1 MSWILL
7 VENSEEHTELAE
19 SLRADGHQ
27 VTEVAGREHLVA
39 LLEVLHERQ
48 HPGTMPDL
56 IIGDAEQSGGP
67 GLDLLIEAQRL
78 RDGTPVILLS
88 EAPDVDLLREAEALR
103 AAYVFFSPA
112 EVNALRHAT
121 KRLG

>member
-1 MSWILL
+1 MSWVLL
-7 VENSEEHTELAE
+7 VENSDAHTELAD

-27 VTEVAGREHLVA
+27 VTEVTGREHLTA
-39 LLEVLHERQ
+39 LLEVLHERE
-48 HPGTMPDL
+48 HPVKLPDV

-67 GLDLLIEAQRL
+67 GLDLLLEAQGL
-78 RDGTPVILLS
+78 GAGTPVILLS
-88 EAPDVDLLREAEALR
+88 DAPDVDLLREAEALR

-112 EVNALRHAT
+112 EVNALRQAT

>member
-7 VENSEEHTELAE
+7 AENSEAHNGLAD

-27 VTEVAGREHLVA
+27 VTEVAGSEHLMA

-48 HPGTMPDL
+48 ASSGPDQH
-56 IIGDAEQSGGP
+56 ISDAEQSGEPGP
-67 GLDLLIEAQRL
+67 DLLLEAQKL
-78 RDGTPVILLS
+78 RDGTPVVVLS
-88 EAPDVDLLREAEALR
+88 DAPDVELLREAEALR
-103 AAYVFFSPA
+103 AAYVFFNPE

-121 KRLG
+121 RRLG